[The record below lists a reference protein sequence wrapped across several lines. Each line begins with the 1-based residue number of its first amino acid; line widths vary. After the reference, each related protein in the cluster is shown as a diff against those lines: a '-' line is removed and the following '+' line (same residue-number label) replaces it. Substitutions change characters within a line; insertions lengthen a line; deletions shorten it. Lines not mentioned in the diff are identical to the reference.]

1 MVTVSHLHNG
11 MLATLELREALAVA
25 PTAYTTANTIWIDMQ
40 DATAEEEQSVL
51 ADWFGVNDY
60 VMEDIRS
67 SQNNGGGFGWN
78 LHPPKMDEFPTFL
91 FMVYRSASIPT
102 QNTTTDLTAF
112 VHHITPRQIN
122 VLISPGVVITHAC
135 GNANAVETLRRSVRR
150 NPNVLQRGSDYIA
163 AMLADAIV
171 DDLFT
176 INEALS
182 GRFEELE
189 KVILRKT
196 STLFVVRLQR
206 ARRLLLQYRASA
218 TRMADMIGRLAH
230 LRTRLI
236 DKSEGLIFGDVHDH
250 MQQAIEQVDLL
261 LSESTNLIELH
272 FSMSNSRLNE
282 IMRRLTALS
291 TIFLPITF
299 ITSWYGMNFEHMPEL
314 EWEVSYPILM
324 SVMVVIVVVI
334 LAVFRKRG
342 WLG

>member
-1 MVTVSHLHNG
+1 
-11 MLATLELREALAVA
+11 
-25 PTAYTTANTIWIDMQ
+25 
-40 DATAEEEQSVL
+40 
-51 ADWFGVNDY
+51 
-60 VMEDIRS
+60 
-67 SQNNGGGFGWN
+67 
-78 LHPPKMDEFPTFL
+78 
-91 FMVYRSASIPT
+91 
-102 QNTTTDLTAF
+102 
-112 VHHITPRQIN
+112 
-122 VLISPGVVITHAC
+122 
-135 GNANAVETLRRSVRR
+135 
-150 NPNVLQRGSDYIA
+150 
-163 AMLADAIV
+163 
-171 DDLFT
+171 
-176 INEALS
+176 
-182 GRFEELE
+182 
-189 KVILRKT
+189 
-196 STLFVVRLQR
+196 
-206 ARRLLLQYRASA
+206 
-218 TRMADMIGRLAH
+218 MIGRLAH